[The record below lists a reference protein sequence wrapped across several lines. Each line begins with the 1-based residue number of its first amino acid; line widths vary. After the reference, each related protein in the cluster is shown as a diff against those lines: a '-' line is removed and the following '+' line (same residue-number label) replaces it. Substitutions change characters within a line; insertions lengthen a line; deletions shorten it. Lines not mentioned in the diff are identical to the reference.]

1 MDAEVGQPPTP
12 QQSSSESS
20 ELGEPGDGTTTGKE
34 HFLDGTTIVVKIGG
48 STLGEHDT
56 TLRDLVALQKD
67 GMNPVVVHGGGK
79 TISDWMA
86 AQNVR
91 PVFKDGLRV
100 TDEDSLKI
108 VVAVLAGLINK
119 ELVSQIAAEGGR
131 AIGLSGADGGM
142 LTARVKDPALGY
154 VGEVMSVDTGA
165 IDAAVSAGY
174 IPVIA
179 PVARCGPES
188 PLYANSLM
196 NINADTAA
204 GEIAVALSAR
214 RLYFLTDV
222 EGVLDR
228 GRRLISRVTERQA
241 AALTSAGTISGG
253 MIPKIEACVRAL
265 QAGGQSH
272 IIDGRQPGALRQSID
287 GELLGTRIG

>member
-1 MDAEVGQPPTP
+1 M
-12 QQSSSESS
+12 
-20 ELGEPGDGTTTGKE
+20 TTGKE

-188 PLYANSLM
+188 PIHPNSLM

-204 GEIAVALSAR
+204 GEIAVALSAK

-228 GRRLISRVTERQA
+228 GHRLISRVTERQA

-287 GELLGTRIG
+287 GERLGTRIG